1 MRKKLVWG
9 VITMIVLAVL
19 LLPLVDKTSDTTR
32 VIVDHTSSEIVAPS
46 CFDQSELTN
55 WIDEMS
61 FGNAKNELEYDIR
74 DDCSK
79 EYLQEGKTSV
89 LMRIFEG

>member
-9 VITMIVLAVL
+9 IITVIVIGVL
-19 LLPLVDKTSDTTR
+19 LLPLVDKTSGTTR
-32 VIVDHTSSEIVAPS
+32 VIVDHTTSEIVHPT
-46 CFDQSELTN
+46 CYDQAGLTN

-61 FGNAKNELEYDIR
+61 FSNALNELDYDIT

-79 EYLQEGKTSV
+79 EYLEKGKTSI
-89 LMRIFEG
+89 LARMFGD